1 MIPVWER
8 MDTLRSFIVLC
19 LAAWMYR
26 VLSRE
31 RRVLDVL
38 RFDPDP
44 SFGPMALPVEVGVL

>member
-1 MIPVWER
+1 
-8 MDTLRSFIVLC
+8 
-19 LAAWMYR
+19 MYR